1 MFTALDT
8 HLPSL
13 VETGFAPASMWTRR
27 GVIQA
32 DDEALATRMAPC

>member
-8 HLPSL
+8 YLPSV
-13 VETGFAPASMWTRR
+13 VETGCAHAFMLTHR